1 MTNKVA
7 AITKNGLIRLAA
19 PPSLDVSR
27 FETDKKITDKEI
39 LSVLEKPLSKS
50 TGAKGKNKKK
60 KKKPAKKAAAEDDE
74 EETSSD
80 E

>member
-1 MTNKVA
+1 M
-7 AITKNGLIRLAA
+7 RLAA
-19 PPSLDVSR
+19 PPPLDVSR
-27 FETDKKITDKEI
+27 FETDKKITDEEI
-39 LSVLEKPLSKS
+39 LAILEKPLSRS

-60 KKKPAKKAAAEDDE
+60 KKKPAKKAAAAAAEEEEEE